1 MTYTA
6 KTVSYFFSGTWEFVK
21 WNRICFRICK
31 YSRPNWKRSWANPL
45 AHSALRDLTRSSPEV
60 LCKLNSSVIPW
71 IQPICMELAL
81 SFMSWWFSGVHV
93 LILVCSL
100 GPSMFLGGANAIDV
114 WNGESLASAQHQ
126 WLQQLD
132 RTKTS
137 IISVLLHYTLVK
149 SKSFQDVIQWL
160 HSTATIQA
168 ELFESQLGVTP
179 AFYFMHP
186 Q

>member
-6 KTVSYFFSGTWEFVK
+6 KTVSCFFFSETWEFVK

-45 AHSALRDLTRSSPEV
+45 AHSAFRDLPKSSPEA

-100 GPSMFLGGANAIDV
+100 GPSMFLGGANAMDV
-114 WNGESLASAQHQ
+114 WNGESLASCRHQ
-126 WLQQLD
+126 WLQQLN
-132 RTKTS
+132 RKRPALS
-137 IISVLLHYTLVK
+137 LCY
-149 SKSFQDVIQWL
+149 SFIL
-160 HSTATIQA
+160 C
-168 ELFESQLGVTP
+168 
-179 AFYFMHP
+179 
-186 Q
+186 